1 VAQQSIRSLSW
12 EEKVFVDGCLIA
24 AAALGLTLLFFFPF
38 VGIY

>member
-1 VAQQSIRSLSW
+1 VAQQRIQSLSW
-12 EEKVFVDGCLIA
+12 EEKVFVDACLIA